1 MITEKDI
8 YNIGIS
14 NVIILDTDESGDL
27 YMEKLFPLWVDVIV
41 VTLEGKYPINPI
53 LKARVFKE
61 IENNPDIFC
70 ILFGAESEKLKI
82 KTQKKLNMAQFLCKD
97 LIYFNVNVPEF
108 NFTDEMIV
116 SLIMA
121 FTGNSLSRIKIDRVQ
136 KYNNL
141 LDYALARSVKWY
153 HYLIKSKSD

>member
-1 MITEKDI
+1 MITEQDI
-8 YNIGIS
+8 YNIEIS

-53 LKARVFKE
+53 LKTRVFKE
-61 IENNPDIFC
+61 IENNPNIFC

-82 KTQKKLNMAQFLCKD
+82 KTQKKLNMAHFLCKD
-97 LIYFNVNVPEF
+97 LIYFDVNVPEF

-121 FTGNSLSRIKIDRVQ
+121 FTGNSLPRIKIDRVQ

-141 LDYALARSVKWY
+141 LDYALARSVKWF
-153 HYLIKSKSD
+153 HHLIKSKSD